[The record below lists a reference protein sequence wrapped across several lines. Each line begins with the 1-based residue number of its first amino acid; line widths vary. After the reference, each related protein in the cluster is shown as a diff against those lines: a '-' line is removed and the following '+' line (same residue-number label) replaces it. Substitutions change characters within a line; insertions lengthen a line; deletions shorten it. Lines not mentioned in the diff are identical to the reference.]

1 MVAPH
6 PDLQRKISNTDNIVK
21 ANKYEFIPNL
31 YTKYPDDYID
41 LDTHTVLMDIQPWVE
56 GIEIL
61 SSSQNIEISNTIQTD
76 DTVQTDNIIQT
87 DNTIRVNNTIRSSN
101 TIQNLWGPF
110 FTTIDRV
117 LVLCV
122 DFSDLASVTTVQTI
136 NDRFFSTTSDSFL
149 TYYKEVSYDKW
160 IPNGEVHGWYRAP
173 HPRTYYINNDNGYGT
188 YPNNARRLVEDT
200 IDLALADPAINWT
213 LFDSNGNGKIDNII
227 VVHAGAEAAWSGSTS
242 LFWAHSS
249 TITSTKY
256 SGAKSIDK
264 YLLTAEYTY
273 SGASQR
279 IGVDCH
285 EFGHLLN
292 LPDLY
297 DNSNNSYGVGDYSLM
312 GIGCWA
318 NNGLKP
324 VHLDAWSKYKL
335 EFMDITKNPQ
345 GIVTV
350 NNVETNADAIK
361 YTTADP
367 NEYFLIENRQ
377 NTLFDTYL
385 PGNGLLIWHINE
397 NKLNNNDKTCLLV
410 GLIQAD
416 NLKDLENKY
425 NYGDAGDTYPG
436 SSNKRSF
443 SASTAPNSVLCND
456 TTRDMSIT
464 SISNSGNSMTFT
476 ASVPAIIPTPPAN
489 CGLVWVLL
497 PAHIEATT
505 MTIDTASPCI
515 AGTCVATVKVTW
527 RNTGG
532 VSGTFTPTVTIGD
545 TPVTSNEVTLNAFE
559 TVGDSIIVTFTPTM
573 TTSGTHSICPYPN

>member
-21 ANKYEFIPNL
+21 ANKSEFVPNL
-31 YTKYPDDYID
+31 STKYPDDYID
-41 LDTHTVLMDIQPWVE
+41 LNTHTVLMDIQPWIE
-56 GIEIL
+56 DIEIL
-61 SSSQNIEISNTIQTD
+61 SSYPNTGTSDIVQN
-76 DTVQTDNIIQT
+76 TV
-87 DNTIRVNNTIRSSN
+87 
-101 TIQNLWGPF
+101 QNLWGPF

-122 DFSDLASVTTVQTI
+122 DFSDLVAVTTLPTI
-136 NDRFFSTTSDSFL
+136 NSRFFSTTGDSFL

-173 HPRTYYINNDNGYGT
+173 HPHTYYINNDNGYGS

-200 IDLALADPAINWT
+200 IDLALADPAINWA

-227 VVHAGAEAAWSGSTS
+227 VVHAGAEAAWSGYLS

-249 TITSTKY
+249 TITTTKY
-256 SGAKSIDK
+256 AGAKSIDR
-264 YLLTAEYTY
+264 YLLTSEYMY
-273 SGASQR
+273 SGAAQR
-279 IGVDCH
+279 IGIDCH
-285 EFGHLLN
+285 EFGHMLN

-312 GIGCWA
+312 GMGCWA

-335 EFMDITKNPQ
+335 GFMDITANPQ
-345 GIVTV
+345 GVVTV

-361 YTTADP
+361 YTTADLK
-367 NEYFLIENRQ
+367 EYFLIENRQ
-377 NTLFDTYL
+377 QTLFDTYL

-397 NKLNNNDKTCLLV
+397 NRSNNNDKTCFLV
-410 GLIQAD
+410 GLVQAD
-416 NLKDLENKY
+416 DRKDLEGKAD
-425 NYGDAGDTYPG
+425 YGDTGDPFPG
-436 SSNKRSF
+436 TSNKRSF
-443 SASTAPNSVLCND
+443 GNTTTPSSLLCD
-456 TTRDMSIT
+456 STTRDMSIT

-476 ASVPAIIPTPPAN
+476 ASVPAIVLIPAAN

-505 MTIDTASPCI
+505 MTIDKAPGPCI
-515 AGTCVATVKVTW
+515 AGTCAVTVKVTW

-532 VSGTFTPTVTIGD
+532 VSGTFVPTIMIGG
-545 TPVTSNEVTLNAFE
+545 TPVTSTQVTLNAFE
-559 TVGDSIIVTFTPTM
+559 TVGDSVIVTFTPTM
-573 TTSGTHSICPYPN
+573 VTSGTLSICPDPN

>member
-6 PDLQRKISNTDNIVK
+6 PDLQRKINNTDNIVK
-21 ANKYEFIPNL
+21 ADKSEFIPNL
-31 YTKYPDDYID
+31 STKYPGDYID
-41 LDTHTVLMDIQPWVE
+41 LDTHTILMDIKPW
-56 GIEIL
+56 IEDIDIL
-61 SSSQNIEISNTIQTD
+61 SSSP
-76 DTVQTDNIIQT
+76 
-87 DNTIRVNNTIRSSN
+87 
-101 TIQNLWGPF
+101 IQNLWGPF

-117 LVLCV
+117 LILCV
-122 DFSDLASVTTVQTI
+122 DFSDLAAVTTIPTI
-136 NDRFFSTTSDSFL
+136 NNRFFSKTQDSFL

-173 HPRTYYINNDNGYGT
+173 HPHTYYINNDNGYGV

-200 IDLALADPAINWT
+200 IDLALADPAINWA

-227 VVHAGAEAAWSGSTS
+227 VIHSGAEAAWSGSTS

-249 TITSTKY
+249 TITTTKY
-256 SGAKSIDK
+256 AGAKSIDK
-264 YLLTAEYTY
+264 YLLTSEYMY
-273 SGASQR
+273 SGATQR

-285 EFGHLLN
+285 EFGHMLN

-312 GIGCWA
+312 GMGCWA

-324 VHLDAWSKYKL
+324 VHFDAWSKYKL
-335 EFMDITKNPQ
+335 GFMDITKNPQ
-345 GIVTV
+345 GVVTV

-377 NTLFDTYL
+377 QILFDTYL
-385 PGNGLLIWHINE
+385 SGNGLLIWHINE
-397 NKLNNNDKTCLLV
+397 NRLNNNDETCYLV
-410 GLIQAD
+410 GLVQAD

-425 NYGDAGDTYPG
+425 NYGDTGDPFPG

-443 SASTAPNSVLCND
+443 GTTTTPSSLLCD
-456 TTRDMSIT
+456 STTRNMSIT

-476 ASVPAIIPTPPAN
+476 ASVPAIVPTPPTN
-489 CGLVWVLL
+489 CGLVSVLL

-515 AGTCVATVKVTW
+515 AGTCATTVKVTW

-532 VSGTFTPTVTIGD
+532 VSGIFTPTIIIGD
-545 TPVTSNEVTLNAFE
+545 TPVTSTEVTLNAFE
-559 TVGDSIIVTFTPTM
+559 TVGDSVIVTFTPTL
-573 TTSGTHSICPYPN
+573 TTSGTINICPDPN

>member
-6 PDLQRKISNTDNIVK
+6 PELQRKINNTDNIVNAGK
-21 ANKYEFIPNL
+21 SEFVPNL
-31 YTKYPDDYID
+31 STKYPGDYID
-41 LDTHTVLMDIQPWVE
+41 LDTHTVLMDVQPWVE
-56 GIEIL
+56 DIEIL
-61 SSSQNIEISNTIQTD
+61 SSFAYLSPNIETN
-76 DTVQTDNIIQT
+76 NIIQA
-87 DNTIRVNNTIRSSN
+87 SH

-122 DFSDLASVTTVQTI
+122 DFSDLVATTTIPTI
-136 NDRFFSTTSDSFL
+136 NNRFFSKTQDSFL

-173 HPRTYYINNDNGYGT
+173 HPHTYYINNDNGYGA

-213 LFDSNGNGKIDNII
+213 LFDSNGNGKIDNI
-227 VVHAGAEAAWSGSTS
+227 VVIHAGAEAAWNGSTS

-249 TITSTKY
+249 TITTTKY
-256 SGAKSIDK
+256 AGAKSIDK
-264 YLLTAEYTY
+264 YLLTSEYIY
-273 SGASQR
+273 SGATQR
-279 IGVDCH
+279 IGIDCH

-312 GIGCWA
+312 GMGCWA
-318 NNGLKP
+318 NDGLKP

-335 EFMDITKNPQ
+335 GFMDITKNPQ
-345 GIVTV
+345 GAVTV
-350 NNVETNADAIK
+350 NDVETNADAIK
-361 YTTADP
+361 YTTVDP
-367 NEYFLIENRQ
+367 KEYFLIENRQ
-377 NTLFDTYL
+377 QTLFDIYL

-397 NKLNNNDKTCLLV
+397 NRSNNNDETCYLV
-410 GLIQAD
+410 GLVQAD

-425 NYGDAGDTYPG
+425 NYGDAGDPFPG

-443 SASTAPNSVLCND
+443 GNTTTPSSLLCNS

-476 ASVPAIIPTPPAN
+476 ASVPAIVQTPATN
-489 CGLVWVLL
+489 CGLVSVLL

-505 MTIDTASPCI
+505 MTIDKASPCI
-515 AGTCVATVKVTW
+515 AGTCVLTVKVTW

-532 VSGTFTPTVTIGD
+532 VSGIFTPTIMIDD
-545 TPVTSNEVTLNAFE
+545 TPVISTETTLNAFE
-559 TVGDSIIVTFTPTM
+559 TVGDSIIVTFTPTL
-573 TTSGTHSICPYPN
+573 TTSGTFNICPDPN

>member
-1 MVAPH
+1 MVAPY
-6 PDLQRKISNTDNIVK
+6 PDLQRKIDNTDNIVK
-21 ANKYEFIPNL
+21 ANKSEFVPNL
-31 YTKYPDDYID
+31 SIKYPEDYID

-56 GIEIL
+56 DIAIL
-61 SSSQNIEISNTIQTD
+61 SSSPIEETDAIQNNTIQ
-76 DTVQTDNIIQT
+76 N
-87 DNTIRVNNTIRSSN
+87 N

-122 DFSDLASVTTVQTI
+122 NFSDLSAVTTIPAI
-136 NDRFFSTTSDSFL
+136 NDRFFSTTQDSFL

-160 IPNGEVHGWYRAP
+160 IPNGEVHGWYMAP
-173 HPRTYYINNDNGYGT
+173 HPRSYYINADNGYGT

-200 IDLALADPAINWT
+200 IDLALADPAIDWS
-213 LFDSNGNGKIDNII
+213 LFDSNDNGKIDNII
-227 VVHAGAEAAWSGSTS
+227 VVHAGAEAAWSGSPS

-249 TITSTKY
+249 TITITKY
-256 SGAKSIDK
+256 ADVKSIDK
-264 YLLTAEYTY
+264 YLFTSEYTY
-273 SGASQR
+273 PGASQR

-297 DNSNNSYGVGDYSLM
+297 DNTNSSYGVGNYSLM
-312 GIGCWA
+312 GTGCWA
-318 NNGLKP
+318 NDGLKP

-335 EFMDITKNPQ
+335 RFMDITKNPQ
-345 GIVTV
+345 GAVTV
-350 NNVETNADAIK
+350 DNAETNADAIK
-361 YTTADP
+361 YTTTDP

-377 NTLFDTYL
+377 NTLFDTHL

-397 NKLNNNDKTCLLV
+397 NKSSNNDKACFLV
-410 GLIQAD
+410 GLVQAD

-425 NYGDAGDTYPG
+425 NYGDTGDPFPG

-443 SASTAPNSVLCND
+443 GTTTTPNSILCD
-456 TTRDMSIT
+456 STIRDMSIT
-464 SISNSGNSMTFT
+464 SISNSGNSMTFN
-476 ASVPAIIPTPPAN
+476 ASVPAIVPTPPTN

-505 MTIDTASPCI
+505 MTIDKSPGPCI
-515 AGTCVATVKVTW
+515 AGTCVVTVKVTW

-532 VSGTFTPTVTIGD
+532 VSGIFTPTVMIGD
-545 TPVTSNEVTLNAFE
+545 TPVTSTEVTLNAFE
-559 TVGDSIIVTFTPTM
+559 TVGDSVIVTFTPIV
-573 TTSGTHSICPYPN
+573 TTSGTLSICPEPN